1 MYLLKVFKNPLV
13 PIDIISPGGGGGIR
27 VVLTLIITEQGVMML
42 ESVLH
47 CGDSGNN
54 IVTPPQI
61 TCDTGSHLPLP
72 RTVATILSLLRIRFK
87 MVYWTRK

>member
-54 IVTPPQI
+54 
-61 TCDTGSHLPLP
+61 
-72 RTVATILSLLRIRFK
+72 TI
-87 MVYWTRK
+87 